1 MHTTPIQKRLKS
13 TPLNMSENSHN
24 PEAQSSQP
32 IGIIAGGGHL
42 PVSLAKAVVK
52 SGRDVF
58 ICALE
63 EFGDPELNT
72 YPHQWVSIQS
82 VEEIIKQLK
91 QANCRKIVMIGNVK
105 RPNGTAKIPGPDGLD
120 NTAAQ
125 LLNAGGG
132 DDRILSGIADFLEK
146 LGFSVI
152 GAHELIPENLIGN
165 GAVGGHVHT
174 ADDVADIAKGFEVL
188 SVMGNLDV
196 GQAVVVCGGYVLA
209 IEAAEGT
216 DEMLKRVAKLRKDGV
231 VHKAGGV
238 LVKKPKS
245 GQDKRFDMPVIGP
258 ATIELVAAAGLSGI
272 VVDAD
277 NVLCHDR
284 SGLVARADE
293 LGIFVEGANPST
305 YGKADS

>member
-1 MHTTPIQKRLKS
+1 MHTTAIQKRLKPTS
-13 TPLNMSENSHN
+13 LNMPESSHN
-24 PEAQSSQP
+24 PEAQSSEP

-42 PVSLAKAVVK
+42 PVSLAKAVIK

-63 EFGDPELNT
+63 GFGDPELNT

-105 RPNGTAKIPGPDGLD
+105 RPNDTAETPALSSLD
-120 NTAAQ
+120 NTATQ

-132 DDRILSGIADFLEK
+132 DDLILSGIASFLEK

-165 GAVGGHVHT
+165 DAVGRHVHT
-174 ADDVADIAKGFEVL
+174 ADDVADIAKGFEIL
-188 SVMGNLDV
+188 NVMGDLDV
-196 GQAVVVCGGYVLA
+196 GQAVVVCHGYVLA

-216 DEMLKRVAKLRKDGV
+216 DEMLMRVAKLRKEGV
-231 VHKAGGV
+231 FDKTGGV
-238 LVKKPKS
+238 LVKMPKS

-258 ATIELVAAAGLSGI
+258 ATVNLVAAAGLSGI
-272 VVDAD
+272 VVHAD

-284 SGLVARADE
+284 SGLVTRADE
-293 LGIFVEGANPST
+293 LGIFVEGAIPST
-305 YGKADS
+305 YGKAAS